1 MPRKRTASK
10 GLPRRVYLSKGWL
23 FFVGVSGKWHK
34 LGKPDERGHMTAEA
48 HRALAE
54 IIDDDGTKVA
64 ALLERYEREV
74 LPTKAPKTQTD
85 QRNQLKQLAA
95 VFGKMEPGQIKPVH
109 IAGFLDAHPSPY
121 SANRCIAL
129 LSHVYTK
136 ALRWGMAEANP
147 CRGVERN
154 PEKPS
159 GRLVTEEE
167 FWRAWEIAPAHVQLL
182 MELALVTG
190 QRLGDLVRIKWADVR
205 EDGVYFKQG
214 KTGKRLVVG
223 YSPSLRSVLARAKEG
238 VVSLQWVITNDKGQP
253 YTSAA
258 VSKAW
263 QKLMRKYDGERWTFR
278 HLRNMSGSEHETG
291 EHLGHADQRTLDRF
305 YRLAP
310 KRVTPAI

>member
-1 MPRKRTASK
+1 
-10 GLPRRVYLSKGWL
+10 L
-23 FFVGVSGKWHK
+23 
-34 LGKPDERGHMTAEA
+34 D
-48 HRALAE
+48 
-54 IIDDDGTKVA
+54 
-64 ALLERYEREV
+64 RYEREV
-74 LPTKAPKTQTD
+74 LPTKAAKTQTD
-85 QRNQLKQLAA
+85 QRNQIKQLAA

-136 ALRWGMAEANP
+136 ALRWGLAESNP

-167 FWRAWEIAPAHVQLL
+167 FWRAWEIAPPHVQLL

-205 EDGVYFKQG
+205 DDGVYFKQA

-223 YSPSLRSVLARAKEG
+223 YSPSLRSVLARAKSG
-238 VVSLQWVITNDKGQP
+238 VGRQHP
-253 YTSAA
+253 
-258 VSKAW
+258 
-263 QKLMRKYDGERWTFR
+263 GED
-278 HLRNMSGSEHETG
+278 
-291 EHLGHADQRTLDRF
+291 ADVERLPDR
-305 YRLAP
+305 AHH
-310 KRVTPAI
+310 